1 MKHTLRNG
9 ILIFLAFILI
19 FLAILSYDTY
29 AKYKH
34 LIEIKSDLEE
44 IARNIE
50 DQQNVVNYPA
60 LKG

>member
-1 MKHTLRNG
+1 VKHTLRNG

-34 LIEIKSDLEE
+34 LMENFAKLT
-44 IARNIE
+44 
-50 DQQNVVNYPA
+50 
-60 LKG
+60 K